1 MKSPLL
7 IGLTAAV
14 LLTGSA
20 LAMLNNACKR
30 SYIARSKHCAWCRF
44 EVLLDAAGG
53 GRHRSQILA
62 GADHIPGS
70 KALLT

>member
-20 LAMLNNACKR
+20 LAMLNNACKTNQH
-30 SYIARSKHCAWCRF
+30 SWC
-44 EVLLDAAGG
+44 VP
-53 GRHRSQILA
+53 
-62 GADHIPGS
+62 IPAS
-70 KALLT
+70 DTT